1 MHHVSPFM
9 RRVAQLLPSS
19 GRSSA
24 VLDSI
29 NFRSTC
35 LDKGDEILGTG
46 ARVKQVI
53 TIGHG
58 LAMRYRLLPDGS
70 RQVIMFLTAG
80 DICNPHIYPTV
91 MDHGIAAVT
100 QVRID
105 RFECESLIGLTN
117 TVVGLNQA
125 LWTLAEEQNAIMRDH
140 ITSLGRSDAKARV
153 LMLLKELA
161 TRLSYYEDPKPS
173 PVFIP
178 VTQTLLADAIG
189 LTHIH
194 FNRIIGDMVKRGA
207 IATSRGGI
215 MISSISNLEKL
226 SDDLIVAA

>member
-1 MHHVSPFM
+1 MHHVSPFI

-19 GRSSA
+19 GRVSP
-24 VLDSI
+24 VLNSI
-29 NFRSTC
+29 HFRSTC
-35 LDKGDEILGTG
+35 LDKGDEILGAG
-46 ARVKQVI
+46 ASVRQVI

-91 MDHGIAAVT
+91 MDHCIAAVT
-100 QVRID
+100 PVRID
-105 RFECESLIGLTN
+105 RFDCESLIGLTN
-117 TVVGLNQA
+117 TVVGLDQA

-140 ITSLGRSDAKARV
+140 ITSLGRGDARARV

-161 TRLSYYEDPKPS
+161 MRLTVQGTGPS

-178 VTQTLLADAIG
+178 ITQTLLADAIG
-189 LTHIH
+189 VTHIH
-194 FNRIIGDMVKRGA
+194 FNRIIGDMVKRGV

-215 MISSISNLEKL
+215 LVNSLSTLEKL
-226 SDDLIVAA
+226 GDDLIVAA

>member
-1 MHHVSPFM
+1 M
-9 RRVAQLLPSS
+9 LN
-19 GRSSA
+19 
-24 VLDSI
+24 SI
-29 NFRSTC
+29 HFRSTC
-35 LDKGDEILGTG
+35 LDKGDEILGAG
-46 ARVKQVI
+46 ASVRQVI

-100 QVRID
+100 PVRID
-105 RFECESLIGLTN
+105 RFDCESLIGLTN

-140 ITSLGRSDAKARV
+140 ITSLGRGDARARV

-161 TRLSYYEDPKPS
+161 MRLSIQGTGPS

-178 VTQTLLADAIG
+178 ITQTLLADAIG
-189 LTHIH
+189 VTHIH
-194 FNRIIGDMVKRGA
+194 FNRIIGDMVKRGV

-215 MISSISNLEKL
+215 LVNSLSTLEKL
-226 SDDLIVAA
+226 GDDLIVAA

>member
-1 MHHVSPFM
+1 MHHASPFM
-9 RRVAQLLPSS
+9 QRVAQLLPSS
-19 GRSSA
+19 GRTSP
-24 VLDSI
+24 VLNSVQ
-29 NFRSTC
+29 FRSTC
-35 LDKGDEILGTG
+35 VEKGAEILSTG
-46 ARVKQVI
+46 SPVRQVV

-100 QVRID
+100 QVRVD
-105 RFECESLIGLTN
+105 RFDCESLIGLTN

-125 LWTLAEEQNAIMRDH
+125 LWVLAEEQNAIMRDH
-140 ITSLGRSDAKARV
+140 ITSLGRGDARARV

-161 TRLSYYEDPKPS
+161 TRLSARDTKPS

-189 LTHIH
+189 VTHIH
-194 FNRIIGDMVKRGA
+194 FNRIIGDMAKRGA

-215 MISSISNLEKL
+215 LVNCVSTLEKL
-226 SDDLIVAA
+226 GDEVIAAA

>member
-1 MHHVSPFM
+1 
-9 RRVAQLLPSS
+9 
-19 GRSSA
+19 
-24 VLDSI
+24 VLNSI
-29 NFRSTC
+29 HFRSTC
-35 LDKGDEILGTG
+35 LDKGDEILGAG
-46 ARVKQVI
+46 ASVRQVI

-100 QVRID
+100 PVRID
-105 RFECESLIGLTN
+105 RFDCESLIGLTN

-140 ITSLGRSDAKARV
+140 ITSLGRGDARARV

-161 TRLSYYEDPKPS
+161 MRLSIQGTGPS

-178 VTQTLLADAIG
+178 ITQTLLADAIG
-189 LTHIH
+189 VTHIH
-194 FNRIIGDMVKRGA
+194 FNRIIGDMVKRGV

-215 MISSISNLEKL
+215 LVNSLSTLEKL
-226 SDDLIVAA
+226 GDDLIVAA

>member
-1 MHHVSPFM
+1 MHHVSPFI

-19 GRSSA
+19 GRVSP
-24 VLDSI
+24 VLNGI
-29 NFRSTC
+29 HFRSTC

-46 ARVKQVI
+46 AAVRQVI

-100 QVRID
+100 PVRID
-105 RFECESLIGLTN
+105 RFDCESLIGLTN

-140 ITSLGRSDAKARV
+140 ITSLGRGDARARV

-161 TRLSYYEDPKPS
+161 TRLSIQGTGPS

-189 LTHIH
+189 VTHIH
-194 FNRIIGDMVKRGA
+194 FNRIIGDMVKRGV

-215 MISSISNLEKL
+215 LVNSISNLEKL
-226 SDDLIVAA
+226 GDDLIVAA

>member
-19 GRSSA
+19 GRSSP

-35 LDKGDEILGTG
+35 LDKGEEILGTG
-46 ARVKQVI
+46 ARVKQVV

-125 LWTLAEEQNAIMRDH
+125 LWTLAEEQNAIMRNH

-161 TRLSYYEDPKPS
+161 TRLSSYEGEPRS
-173 PVFIP
+173 VFIP

-194 FNRIIGDMVKRGA
+194 FNRIIGDMAKRGA

-215 MISSISNLEKL
+215 MVNSISNLDKL
-226 SDDLIVAA
+226 GEELIVAA

>member
-1 MHHVSPFM
+1 MHNVSPFM
-9 RRVAQLLPSS
+9 QRVAQLLPSS
-19 GRSSA
+19 GRTSPLLSS
-24 VLDSI
+24 VS
-29 NFRSTC
+29 FRSTC
-35 LDKGDEILGTG
+35 VDKGAEILRAG
-46 ARVKQVI
+46 APVRQVV

-105 RFECESLIGLTN
+105 RFDCESLIGLTN

-125 LWTLAEEQNAIMRDH
+125 LWVLAEEQNAIMRDH
-140 ITSLGRSDAKARV
+140 ITSLGRGDAKARV

-161 TRLSYYEDPKPS
+161 TRLSARDTKPC

-189 LTHIH
+189 VTHIH
-194 FNRIIGDMVKRGA
+194 FNRIIGDMAKRGA

-215 MISSISNLEKL
+215 LVNCVSTLDKL
-226 SDDLIVAA
+226 GDDVIAAA